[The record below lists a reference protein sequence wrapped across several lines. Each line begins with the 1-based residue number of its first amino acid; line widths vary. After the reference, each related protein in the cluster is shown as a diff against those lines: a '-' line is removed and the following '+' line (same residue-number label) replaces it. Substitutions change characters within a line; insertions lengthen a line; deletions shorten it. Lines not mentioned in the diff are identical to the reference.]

1 MYAVKVTRT
10 TIGLNSFSICF
21 YVLGSA
27 RILHQN
33 ISLNNKHFND
43 RSLGKQLI
51 LLPSNLNVSLGS
63 ASGIRLGKKR
73 GVGYLN
79 EVYPRPRFSKS
90 LDIEI
95 SSLVGNFKKISALPV
110 YASCF
115 HESFQDKWCL
125 DGSIVELKMT

>member
-1 MYAVKVTRT
+1 M
-10 TIGLNSFSICF
+10 
-21 YVLGSA
+21 LGSA

-33 ISLNNKHFND
+33 ISLNNKLFND

-63 ASGIRLGKKR
+63 ASGIRLGKK
-73 GVGYLN
+73 GGSVIN

-95 SSLVGNFKKISALPV
+95 SSLVGNFKKISPLLV